1 MVTRQACG
9 PNDLLHEESDVR
21 MKTKAAV
28 LHGVN
33 EEWKIEEV
41 ELGDPVAGEVQ
52 VRLVASGLCHSDHH
66 LRTGQSPAPFP
77 VVGGH
82 EGAGVV
88 VKVGE
93 GVTRF
98 AEGDHVVTAF
108 IPACGVCEPCSRG
121 AQNICDE
128 GAGLLTG
135 LSISDKTHR
144 VTQNGEGLTQMC
156 LLGTF
161 SPYIT
166 VNQASLVKIENDI
179 PLQQAALLG
188 CGVATGWGSAS
199 EIGGTR
205 VGDTVVVVGIGGV
218 GINSVQGA
226 KASGARH
233 VVAVDPVKFKRD
245 MAEKLGA
252 THTFESMEEAIPAVN
267 ELTWGKMANTV
278 VLTIGEMKGEYIAPA
293 AALTAK
299 GGQVVVVGMGD
310 YAAMDVKLN
319 LFELTLLQK
328 RIQGA
333 IFGGAGPRTQI
344 PKLLNEYRSGQ
355 LNLSDLVTQTY
366 RLEDINR
373 AYDDM
378 LEGNNIRGMVVYDE
392 ADW

>member
-1 MVTRQACG
+1 
-9 PNDLLHEESDVR
+9 

-41 ELGDPVAGEVQ
+41 ELGDPVDGEVQ
-52 VRLVASGLCHSDHH
+52 VKLVSSGLCHSDHH
-66 LRTGQSPAPFP
+66 LRTGQSPAPMP

-82 EGAGVV
+82 EGAGTV
-88 VKVGE
+88 VKVGA

-98 AEGDHVVTAF
+98 QEGDHVVTAF
-108 IPACGVCEPCSRG
+108 IPACGVCGPCSRG

-144 VTQNGEGLTQMC
+144 VTLNGEGLTQMC

-166 VNQASLVKIENDI
+166 VNQASLVKIEDDI
-179 PLQQAALLG
+179 PLKEAALLG
-188 CGVATGWGSAS
+188 CGVATGWGSAT

-205 VGDTVVVVGIGGV
+205 PGDTVVIVGIGGV

-226 KASGARH
+226 KAAGARH

-252 THTFESMEEAIPAVN
+252 THTFESMEAALPAVG
-267 ELTWGKMANTV
+267 EMTWGQMANTV
-278 VLTIGEMKGEYIAPA
+278 ILTVGEIKGEHVAQA
-293 AALTAK
+293 MAMVAK
-299 GGQVVVVGMGD
+299 GGQTVVVGMGD
-310 YAAMDVKLN
+310 FQAMDVKLN
-319 LFELTLLQK
+319 LFDLTLMQK
-328 RIQGA
+328 KVQGA
-333 IFGGAGPRTQI
+333 IFGGAGPRTQV
-344 PKLLNEYRSGQ
+344 PKLLNEYRAGM
-355 LNLSDLVTQTY
+355 LNLADLVTQTY
-366 RLEDINR
+366 RLEDINK

-392 ADW
+392 SDW

>member
-1 MVTRQACG
+1 
-9 PNDLLHEESDVR
+9 
-21 MKTKAAV
+21 MKTKAAI

-33 EEWKIEEV
+33 EEWKVEEV

-52 VRLVASGLCHSDHH
+52 VRLASSGLCHSDHH
-66 LRTGQSPAPFP
+66 LRTGQSPAPMP

-82 EGAGVV
+82 EGAGTV
-88 VKVGE
+88 VKVGP

-108 IPACGVCEPCSRG
+108 IPACGVCGPCSRG

-144 VTQNGEGLTQMC
+144 VTQGDVGLTQMC

-166 VNQASLVKIENDI
+166 VNQASLVKIEDDI
-179 PLQQAALLG
+179 PLQNAALLG
-188 CGVATGWGSAS
+188 CGIATGWGSVT

-218 GINSVQGA
+218 GINAVQGA
-226 KASGARH
+226 KAAGARH

-252 THTFESMEEAIPAVN
+252 THTFENMEAAVGPVG
-267 ELTWGKMANTV
+267 EMTWGTMADVV

-293 AALTAK
+293 MALTGK
-299 GGQVVVVGMGD
+299 GGTAVVVGMGD

-319 LFELTLLQK
+319 LFEMTLFQK
-328 RIQGA
+328 RLQGA
-333 IFGGAGPRTQI
+333 IFGGAGPRTQV
-344 PKLLNEYRSGQ
+344 PKLLNEYRTGA
-355 LNLSDLVTQTY
+355 LNLADLVTQTY
-366 RLEDINR
+366 RLEDINK

-378 LEGNNIRGMVVYDE
+378 LEGNNIRGMIVFDE
-392 ADW
+392 TDW

>member
-1 MVTRQACG
+1 MR
-9 PNDLLHEESDVR
+9 
-21 MKTKAAV
+21 TKAAV
-28 LHGVN
+28 LNGIN
-33 EEWKIEEV
+33 EEWVIEEV

-52 VRLVASGLCHSDHH
+52 VKLVASGLCHSDHH
-66 LRTGQSPAPFP
+66 LRTGQSPAPLP

-82 EGAGVV
+82 EGAGIVT
-88 VKVGE
+88 KVGE

-108 IPACGVCEPCSRG
+108 IPACGVCGPCSRG
-121 AQNICDE
+121 QQNICDE

-144 VTQNGEGLTQMC
+144 VTTPDGQGLTQMC

-166 VNQASLVKIENDI
+166 VNQASLVKIEDDI
-179 PLQQAALLG
+179 PLKEASLLG
-188 CGVATGWGSAS
+188 CGIATGWGSAT
-199 EIGGTR
+199 EIGGTS

-226 KASGARH
+226 KAAGARY

-252 THTFESMEEAIPAVN
+252 THTFESMEDALPAVG
-267 ELTWGKMANTV
+267 EMTWGTMANSVILTV
-278 VLTIGEMKGEYIAPA
+278 GEIKGEYIAPA
-293 AALTAK
+293 LAMTAK

-310 YAAMDVKLN
+310 YAAMDVQMN

-328 RIQGA
+328 RVQGA
-333 IFGGAGPRTQI
+333 IFGGAGPRTQV
-344 PKLLNEYRSGQ
+344 PKLLNEYRAGQ

-366 RLEDINR
+366 RLEEINQ

-378 LEGNNIRGMVVYDE
+378 LDGNNIRGMIVYDE

>member
-1 MVTRQACG
+1 
-9 PNDLLHEESDVR
+9 

-52 VRLVASGLCHSDHH
+52 VKLVSSGLCHSDHH
-66 LRTGQSPAPFP
+66 LRTGQSPAPMP
-77 VVGGH
+77 IVGGH

-98 AEGDHVVTAF
+98 QEGDHVVTAF
-108 IPACGVCEPCSRG
+108 IPACGTCEPCSRG

-144 VTQNGEGLTQMC
+144 VTLNGEGLTQMC

-166 VNQASLVKIENDI
+166 VNQASLVKIEEDI

-188 CGVATGWGSAS
+188 CGVATGWGSAV
-199 EIGGTR
+199 EIGDTKP
-205 VGDTVVVVGIGGV
+205 GDTVVVIGIGGV
-218 GINSVQGA
+218 GINAVQGA
-226 KASGARH
+226 KAAGARF
-233 VVAVDPVKFKRD
+233 VVAIDPVKFKLD

-252 THTFESMEEAIPAVN
+252 THTFDSVEAALPVVGEI
-267 ELTWGKMANTV
+267 TWGKMANVV
-278 VLTIGEMKGEYIAPA
+278 VLTHGEMKGEYVAEGLS
-293 AALTAK
+293 LTGK
-299 GGQVVVVGMGD
+299 GGQVIVTGMGD
-310 YAAMDVKLN
+310 YTAMDVKLN

-328 RIQGA
+328 RVQGA

-344 PKLLNEYRSGQ
+344 PKLLDAYRSGK
-355 LNLSDLVTQTY
+355 LNLADLVTQTY
-366 RLEDINR
+366 RLEDINK

-378 LEGNNIRGMVVYDE
+378 LEGNNIRGMVVYEESDY
-392 ADW
+392 

>member
-1 MVTRQACG
+1 
-9 PNDLLHEESDVR
+9 

-28 LHGVN
+28 LHGVD
-33 EEWKIEEV
+33 EQWQIEEV

-52 VRLVASGLCHSDHH
+52 VKLVSSGLCHSDHH
-66 LRTGQSPAPFP
+66 LRTGQSPVPFP

-88 VKVGE
+88 TKVGP

-121 AQNICDE
+121 AQNLCDE

-144 VTQNGEGLTQMC
+144 VTQGDEGLTQMC

-166 VNQASLVKIENDI
+166 VNEASLVKIEDDI
-179 PLQQAALLG
+179 PLKEAALLG
-188 CGVATGWGSAS
+188 CGVATGWGSAT

-205 VGDTVVVVGIGGV
+205 PGDTVVIVGIGGV
-218 GINSVQGA
+218 GINAVQGA
-226 KASGARH
+226 KAAGARH
-233 VVAVDPVKFKRD
+233 VIAIDPVKFKRD

-252 THTFESMEEAIPAVN
+252 THVFESMEQALEPVG
-267 ELTWGKMANTV
+267 ELTWGKLAHTV

-310 YAAMDVKLN
+310 FASMEVSLN

-328 RIQGA
+328 RVQGA
-333 IFGGAGPRTQI
+333 IFGGAGPRTQV
-344 PKLLNEYRSGQ
+344 PKLLNEYRSGL

-366 RLEDINR
+366 RLEDINK

-378 LEGNNIRGMVVYDE
+378 LEGANIRGMIVFDE

>member
-1 MVTRQACG
+1 
-9 PNDLLHEESDVR
+9 
-21 MKTKAAV
+21 MKVKAAV

-41 ELGDPVAGEVQ
+41 ELGDPVDGEVQ
-52 VRLVASGLCHSDHH
+52 VKLVSSGLCHSDHH
-66 LRTGQSPAPFP
+66 LRTGQSPAPMP
-77 VVGGH
+77 IVGGH

-88 VKVGE
+88 TKVGP

-98 AEGDHVVTAF
+98 SEGDRVVTAF
-108 IPACGVCEPCSRG
+108 IPACGVCGPCSRG

-144 VTQNGEGLTQMC
+144 VSLNGQGLTQMC

-166 VNQASLVKIENDI
+166 VNQASLVRIEGDI
-179 PLQQAALLG
+179 PLREAALLG
-188 CGVATGWGSAS
+188 CGVATGWGSAT
-199 EIGGTR
+199 EIGGTK
-205 VGDTVVVVGIGGV
+205 VGDTVVVVGVGGV

-226 KASGARH
+226 KAAGARH

-252 THTFESMEEAIPAVN
+252 THTFASMEEALPVVGEI
-267 ELTWGKMANTV
+267 TWGQNADTV
-278 VLTIGEMKGEYIAPA
+278 VLTVGEMKGEYIAPA
-293 AALTAK
+293 LAMTGK

-310 YAAMDVKLN
+310 FQAMDVSMN

-328 RIQGA
+328 RVQGA
-333 IFGGAGPRTQI
+333 IFGGAGPRTQV
-344 PKLLNEYRSGQ
+344 PRLLNEYRAGQ
-355 LNLSDLVTQTY
+355 LNLADLVTQTY
-366 RLEDINR
+366 KLEDINQ

-378 LEGNNIRGMVVYDE
+378 LDGNNIRGMIVYDE